1 MDGYWYCNLL
11 EPELDAYSLAYRV
24 DSQLNQLSGM
34 GKEPFRQQAYTN
46 PLKFVTLLHRFADR
60 YVTLQDLYRVVLGER
75 WLAE

>member
-11 EPELDAYSLAYRV
+11 EPELDAYPLAYQV
-24 DSQLNQLSGM
+24 ASLLNQLP
-34 GKEPFRQQAYTN
+34 GKGNEPFRQQAYTN
-46 PLKFVTLLHRFADR
+46 PLKFVTLLHMFVDR